1 MAKSTWRALSKSKKA
16 RYLLDNPRITDLA
29 WTEEERLDGET
40 RDQFIKR
47 ILGRAAA
54 A

>member
-1 MAKSTWRALSKSKKA
+1 MNKSKAWRDLGKAKKA

-29 WTEEERLDGET
+29 WTDEKRLDGES

-47 ILGRAAA
+47 LLGRAAA
-54 A
+54 